1 MPKSTQSKSVSKNV
15 VTEQKFDMFSLYKT
29 VEEYTKQFKT
39 HCLSVIPEEL
49 PEDNDIVNKLYE
61 TVRDGYV
68 ELCRFRELV
77 GTTLHEFSGVM
88 RRVAEHRAK
97 VNTCAEVENEP
108 SSKENVLDEQSDDNP
123 SGENHNVSDDNSDTE
138 QKTAPEPVVEE
149 KPKKKSKKEAKVE
162 SEDEAQP
169 EPVVEEKP
177 KKDKKSK
184 KETKVE
190 SEDEAQPE
198 PVVEEKSK
206 KDKKSKKH

>member
-1 MPKSTQSKSVSKNV
+1 MPKSTQSKSVSKNN

-29 VEEYTKQFKT
+29 VEEHTKQFKT

-97 VNTCAEVENEP
+97 VNACVEVENEP
-108 SSKENVLDEQSDDNP
+108 PSKENVLDQQSDDNP
-123 SGENHNVSDDNSDTE
+123 SGENHNESEDNSDTE
-138 QKTAPEPVVEE
+138 QKTAPEPVVDE
-149 KPKKKSKKEAKVE
+149 KPKKKSKKESTVEAKVE
-162 SEDEAQP
+162 TEDE
-169 EPVVEEKP
+169 V
-177 KKDKKSK
+177 
-184 KETKVE
+184 
-190 SEDEAQPE
+190 QPE